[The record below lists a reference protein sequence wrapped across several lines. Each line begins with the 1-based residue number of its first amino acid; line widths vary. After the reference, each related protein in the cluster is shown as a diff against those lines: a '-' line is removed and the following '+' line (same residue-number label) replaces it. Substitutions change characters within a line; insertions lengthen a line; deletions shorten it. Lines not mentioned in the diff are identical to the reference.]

1 MTRSLLQK
9 QLEESLLLIAANK
22 RIQALETENRL
33 LRTRLD
39 VIALRRLRVSSST
52 IPALLRP
59 QAE

>member
-1 MTRSLLQK
+1 MIRSLLQK
-9 QLEESLLLIAANK
+9 QLEESLLLLAANK

-39 VIALRRLRVSSST
+39 VIALRRIRALSPT